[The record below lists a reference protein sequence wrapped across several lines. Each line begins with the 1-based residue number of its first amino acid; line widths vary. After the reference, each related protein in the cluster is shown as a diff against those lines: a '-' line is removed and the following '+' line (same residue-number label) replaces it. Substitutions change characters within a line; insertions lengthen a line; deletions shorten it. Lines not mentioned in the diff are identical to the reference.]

1 MNKWWFKGPIILFC
15 ILMVTTVVVFSK
27 VAYAASGMPEFGQ
40 LLSAAT
46 DGLKEYFKFLMDV
59 LEFIW

>member
-1 MNKWWFKGPIILFC
+1 MTKLWWRIPVILFC
-15 ILMVTTVVVFSK
+15 ILMVATVIVFSK
-27 VAYAASGMPEFGQ
+27 VVYAASGMPEFGQ

-46 DGLKEYFKFLMDV
+46 EGLTEYFKFLMDV